1 MGSQSPWLCMLP
13 SSLAAK
19 PGTPL
24 LAAHA
29 QSLGQP
35 CHADAPSCCVPLPV
49 SPAVSAAATVCA
61 GRLQNAWKFFVYIA
75 QFEDRPFRY
84 TCGFNYS
91 TVATPAF

>member
-1 MGSQSPWLCMLP
+1 MGGWSPWLCMLL

-29 QSLGQP
+29 QSLGTP
-35 CHADAPSCCVPLPV
+35 AMLTAASGCVPLCV
-49 SPAVSAAATVCA
+49 SPAVSAGATVCA
-61 GRLQNAWKFFVYIA
+61 GHLQNAWKFFVYIA

-91 TVATPAF
+91 TIATPAF